1 MKRKMVMALLCGIL
15 GISSLTGCGNTQLEE
30 AEPIVVEE
38 PQVKE
43 LTVEEEKSVAVD
55 GAEETEQE
63 QEERYLR
70 LKETEYNAD
79 GSVKQLT
86 KYIYNESGNM
96 LKQTSYIADGSRES
110 SIEYEFDEDGVST
123 KSVIYDADGN
133 ITESTEYAETGF
145 GWTTY
150 DADGNEISSYLSEDE
165 FDNNGN
171 QIKSTYHQTAFYDGS
186 LMTYGGVTEYEYDDN
201 NRQTKMISYEE
212 DGSTIQHIYEY
223 AYDSAGNCIT
233 ETKYDADGSVSLIED
248 KEYDSDNNIIKETE
262 TNADGTGY
270 MLKEYEYDSRGNQ
283 TKVST
288 SYNYD
293 YYNSSYLSEYE
304 YDTNDRQIRQ
314 MYYSD
319 GALQS
324 ISCTEYDDYGNVIR
338 AIEYYIEESEYQTN
352 GITEYEYMKLQDYL
366 TAKESIDEEETEL
379 VNTEP
384 IETILSSLGISDAE
398 SGAVLEETTET
409 SADIPQTTGKVLN
422 INLSG
427 DPKSHVSEVAFR
439 TAPNA
444 EWMIITPIG
453 TTPTVPMSDSDRD
466 LFYLGTLE
474 NYSLPG
480 DYLAIRVKAV
490 FQNGE
495 IDNTEYTWTESGARL
510 SNVPSGCDCLIHFD
524 HIAGGIFID
533 YYDKGVIIDSNYQ

>member
-186 LMTYGGVTEYEYDDN
+186 LMTYGGVTEYE
-201 NRQTKMISYEE
+201 
-212 DGSTIQHIYEY
+212 
-223 AYDSAGNCIT
+223 
-233 ETKYDADGSVSLIED
+233 
-248 KEYDSDNNIIKETE
+248 
-262 TNADGTGY
+262 
-270 MLKEYEYDSRGNQ
+270 
-283 TKVST
+283 
-288 SYNYD
+288 
-293 YYNSSYLSEYE
+293 
-304 YDTNDRQIRQ
+304 
-314 MYYSD
+314 
-319 GALQS
+319 
-324 ISCTEYDDYGNVIR
+324 
-338 AIEYYIEESEYQTN
+338 
-352 GITEYEYMKLQDYL
+352 
-366 TAKESIDEEETEL
+366 
-379 VNTEP
+379 
-384 IETILSSLGISDAE
+384 
-398 SGAVLEETTET
+398 
-409 SADIPQTTGKVLN
+409 
-422 INLSG
+422 
-427 DPKSHVSEVAFR
+427 
-439 TAPNA
+439 
-444 EWMIITPIG
+444 
-453 TTPTVPMSDSDRD
+453 
-466 LFYLGTLE
+466 
-474 NYSLPG
+474 
-480 DYLAIRVKAV
+480 
-490 FQNGE
+490 
-495 IDNTEYTWTESGARL
+495 
-510 SNVPSGCDCLIHFD
+510 
-524 HIAGGIFID
+524 
-533 YYDKGVIIDSNYQ
+533 